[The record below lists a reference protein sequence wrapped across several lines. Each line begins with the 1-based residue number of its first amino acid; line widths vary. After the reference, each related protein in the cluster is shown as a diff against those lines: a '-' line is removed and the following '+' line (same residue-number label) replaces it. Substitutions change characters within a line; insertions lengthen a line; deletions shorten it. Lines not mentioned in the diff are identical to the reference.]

1 MPLKEFVPCCN
12 DLHDCACATIH
23 RKLEEAKNPA
33 NWQCGFGA
41 EYFST
46 EYLED
51 QFTSAYN
58 ACLINKYGVK
68 MSNEETGSTL

>member
-51 QFTSAYN
+51 QFTVSYN
-58 ACLINKYGVK
+58 ACLVNKYGIK
-68 MSNEETGSTL
+68 MNTDETGSTL